1 MGPVDWPNSAD
12 LTPDTKYDVR
22 RDQETRQVD
31 RRIGHPKRG
40 IFLIGP
46 DDQ

>member
-22 RDQETRQVD
+22 RDQTRQVD

-40 IFLIGP
+40 ILLIGP